1 MGGPGKVD
9 GKRCLATDNFLP
21 CRFTVNNREYAS
33 SENYFQAIKCVDN
46 DEHEHVRL
54 RGGTGADVWRAGQN
68 VTIVW
73 RD

>member
-21 CRFTVNNREYAS
+21 SRFIVDGREYTSA
-33 SENYFQAIKCVDN
+33 ENYFQAIKCDAN

-54 RGGTGADVWRAGQN
+54 HGGTGADVWRAGQN
-68 VTIVW
+68 VRIV
-73 RD
+73 